1 VLLRE
6 VTLTT
11 QGYDMVTVG
20 GGIAAAALAI
30 AMAERGAK
38 VLVIEREERFKDR
51 IRGEWVAPWG
61 VAEARKLGI
70 MDLLKNSCATEVPL
84 VEMGMGPRDL
94 RSTTQQQLPALTF
107 AHQEMQESLLAGA
120 QKAGAKIRRGVTAE
134 RIEPGT
140 QPVVILNDSSR
151 ERINTRLVIASD
163 GRESASRKWAGFPVR
178 EQRNEYYIA
187 GVLLGNVHASPDL
200 TYYFFNPTLGTAA
213 ALFNIGGHR
222 FRAYFMYPKSSCYRM
237 QGEQMLSLFSSESA
251 KVFPKMSELYEA
263 AKCIG
268 PLASFDVSDS
278 WVDHP
283 YQQGVALVGDA
294 AATTDPTFAQ
304 GLSFALR
311 DARILRDELSSASD
325 WEAAGNRYAEQHRK
339 YFANC
344 HTVQGW
350 FRLLFQ
356 DPSPQAAGL
365 RERAMPF
372 IAKDPS
378 RVPDHLFS
386 GPDLRLNDEVRARFF
401 GEA

>member
-1 VLLRE
+1 
-6 VTLTT
+6 LTT
-11 QGYDMVTVG
+11 RNYDIVTVG
-20 GGIAAAALAI
+20 GGIAAASLAK
-30 AMAERGAK
+30 AMAGRGAK

-61 VAEARKLGI
+61 VAEARELGI
-70 MDLLKNSCATEVPL
+70 LDLLKTSCATQVSL
-84 VEMGMGPRDL
+84 IEMGMGPRDL

-107 AHQEMQESLLAGA
+107 AHQEMQESLLAA
-120 QKAGAKIRRGVTAE
+120 AEEAGARVWRGVTVE

-140 QPVVILNDSSR
+140 QPAVILNGSSR
-151 ERINTRLVIASD
+151 ERINTRLVVASD
-163 GRESASRKWAGFPVR
+163 GRESASRKWTGFTVR

-187 GVLLGNVHASPDL
+187 GVLLGDVHSSPDL
-200 TYYFFNPTLGTAA
+200 TYYFFNPVLGTAV

-222 FRAYFMYPKSSCYRM
+222 FRAYFVYPKSSSYRL
-237 QGEQMLSLFSSESA
+237 QGEQMLSLFSTESA
-251 KVFPKMSELYEA
+251 KVFPKIGELYEA

-278 WVDHP
+278 WVDHA

-294 AATTDPTFAQ
+294 ASTTDPTFAQ

-311 DARILRDELSSASD
+311 DARVLCDELSSTSD
-325 WEAAGNRYAEQHRK
+325 WEAAGNRYAEHHRK
-339 YFANC
+339 YFANS
-344 HTVQGW
+344 HTVEGW
-350 FRLLFQ
+350 FRMLFQ

-365 RERAMPF
+365 REKAMPL
-372 IAKDPS
+372 IAQDPS

-386 GPDLRLNDEVRARFF
+386 GPELPLNDKVRARFF